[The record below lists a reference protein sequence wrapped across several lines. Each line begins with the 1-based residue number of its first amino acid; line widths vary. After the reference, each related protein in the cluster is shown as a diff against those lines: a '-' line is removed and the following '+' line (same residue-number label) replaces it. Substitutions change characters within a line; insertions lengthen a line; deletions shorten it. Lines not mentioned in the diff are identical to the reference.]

1 MAYLYIWYILCIY
14 PSFYFF
20 SQAGPPK
27 KLCILHNI
35 YPCNRLKL
43 FSYESKI
50 GIQYL
55 LNDLLVSE
63 RLEDVE
69 DDEDEVGSPR
79 HRDNL
84 STTTFNIP
92 LDHGLY
98 RKDA

>member
-1 MAYLYIWYILCIY
+1 MKA
-14 PSFYFF
+14 
-20 SQAGPPK
+20 
-27 KLCILHNI
+27 
-35 YPCNRLKL
+35 
-43 FSYESKI
+43 KI